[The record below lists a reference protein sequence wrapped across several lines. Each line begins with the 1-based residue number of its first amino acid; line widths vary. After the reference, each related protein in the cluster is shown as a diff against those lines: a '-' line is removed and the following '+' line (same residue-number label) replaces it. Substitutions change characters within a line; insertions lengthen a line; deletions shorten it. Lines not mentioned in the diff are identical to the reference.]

1 MTLLDK
7 FNTSQDGDFQRRV
20 KIAALMLA
28 GQVITSPAP
37 PAPADTASDA
47 ERAAHAATMTQRE
60 FASRVA
66 GDPDGY
72 TPRIALVLAA
82 MANVN
87 TATED
92 DDLIKAMQGLF
103 QVYRG

>member
-1 MTLLDK
+1 MTLLDR

-28 GQVITSPAP
+28 GQVITSPVP
-37 PAPADTASDA
+37 PAPAEDA
-47 ERAAHAATMTQRE
+47 PDDERAAYAATMTQRE

-72 TPRIALVLAA
+72 APRIALVLAA
-82 MANVN
+82 MSNV
-87 TATED
+87 TTDTED
-92 DDLIKAMQGLF
+92 DALVKAMQGLF